1 MKRDKK
7 DVFVYADW
15 IGFEKPTLVGI
26 LNYQGIKGHSS
37 FSFEYDT
44 EWLEQGQ
51 YRHLDP
57 ELLFFGGVQ
66 YPADKEIFGI
76 FSDSMPDTW
85 GRTLLKRREIQRA
98 KERKEQPQVLHD
110 IDYLLGV
117 HDLSRMGGLRF
128 KTDPTGEFLDDNP
141 YFPMPPYSSLSEL
154 QQAAKSYEEDAG
166 QDKIKKWLNLLIAPG
181 ASLGGARPKAN
192 IIGKDHHLWIA
203 KFPSK
208 ADAIDKA
215 AWEFLAYQ
223 LAVRCKIEMA
233 ESQIV
238 LLSNSS
244 HRTFL
249 TKRFDRLAEKRIHFA
264 SAMTLTG
271 NNETTLKIREAS
283 YLDLVDIIETY
294 GVDVEVNLNQLWRRI
309 IFNITISNTDDH
321 LRNHGFI
328 LEKRGWRLS
337 PAYDLNPSIDKGG
350 LALNI
355 NNVDNRLD
363 FTLAMSV
370 GPYFRLD
377 KKDMLQIIQEVTET
391 VNQWKEL
398 AKEIGIPRSE
408 ILLMEPAFNIKFS
421 AKL

>member
-7 DVFVYADW
+7 EVFVYADW
-15 IGFEKPTLVGI
+15 IGFEAPTLVGI
-26 LNYQGIKGHSS
+26 LSHQGIKGHSS

-44 EWLEQGQ
+44 EWLERGH

-57 ELLFFGGVQ
+57 ELLFFEGAQ

-98 KERKEQPQVLHD
+98 KEQKEKPQVLYD

-128 KTDPTGEFLDDNP
+128 KIDPTGEFLDDNP
-141 YFPMPPYSSLSEL
+141 HFPTPPYSSLGEL
-154 QQAAKSYEEDAG
+154 QQAVKSCEEDAG
-166 QDKIKKWLNLLIAPG
+166 QDEIKKWLNLLIAPG

-192 IIGKDHHLWIA
+192 IIGKDQHLWIA

-208 ADAIDKA
+208 ADVIDKA

-223 LAVRCKIEMA
+223 LAIECKIEMA
-233 ESQIV
+233 ESEIV

-244 HRTFL
+244 HHTFL
-249 TKRFDRLAEKRIHFA
+249 TKRFDRSAEKRIHFA

-271 NNETTLKIREAS
+271 NNEETLKTREAS

-294 GVDVEVNLNQLWRRI
+294 GVDVEANLQQLWRRI
-309 IFNITISNTDDH
+309 VFNIAISNTDDH
-321 LRNHGFI
+321 LRNYGFI
-328 LEKRGWRLS
+328 LEKKGWRLA
-337 PAYDLNPSIDKGG
+337 PAYDLNPSTDKDG

-355 NNVDNRLD
+355 NTDENRLD
-363 FTLAMSV
+363 IALAMSV
-370 GPYFRLD
+370 GAYFRLD
-377 KKDMLQIIQEVTET
+377 QKGMMQIIRDVLESVS
-391 VNQWKEL
+391 QWKDL
-398 AKEIGIPRSE
+398 AKKIGISRNE
-408 ILLMEPAFNIKFS
+408 ILLMEPAFYANFS
-421 AKL
+421 L